1 MALLMPEELVRIDF
15 AEMECGG
22 AIMDH
27 LVEALADKYRVTP
40 ARMAIRLVD
49 LRLVQPTSMDP

>member
-1 MALLMPEELVRIDF
+1 MALLMPEKWIRRDF

-27 LVEALADKYRVTP
+27 LVEKLAENYKVTP
-40 ARMAIRLVD
+40 ARMAMRLVD
-49 LRLVQPTSMDP
+49 LRLMRPTSMDP